1 MARDTLAQADA
12 IGKSQAVIE
21 FDMDGTIV
29 VAKRRVR
36 LSRCGPGSRERAGHV
51 GILG

>member
-29 VAKRRVR
+29 VANENFR
-36 LSRCGPGSRERAGHV
+36 RAGGV
-51 GILG
+51 ARGE